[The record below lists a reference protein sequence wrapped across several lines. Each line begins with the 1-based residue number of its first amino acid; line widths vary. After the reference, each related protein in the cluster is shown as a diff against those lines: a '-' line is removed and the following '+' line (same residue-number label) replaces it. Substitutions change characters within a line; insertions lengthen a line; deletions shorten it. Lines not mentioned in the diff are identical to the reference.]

1 MSKKILYI
9 SYDGMTDPLGQS
21 QVLPYLASLATAG
34 YEFTIISF
42 EKRNRFE
49 KDKANIE
56 RIVKASGIKW
66 KPLLFSKNPPFLS
79 KVYDRWK
86 LKQTI
91 KKLFRDQQFDMIHCR
106 SYVAAEIGLWAKKK
120 YGTKFLFDMRG
131 FWADEKI
138 DSGQWNLS
146 NPLYK
151 WAYNHYKKREKD
163 FLLNADAVVSLTHAA
178 KNEMHNKPDYKNVEI
193 DVIPCCADLDHFD
206 FHHINPDFTNGLREQ
221 LGIKATGKVITYLGS
236 VGGWYMTKEMFSFF
250 KELLLQYPGY
260 TMLVLTKDDADNV
273 KNEAAQYGIPAEKII
288 VRYAGRNEL
297 PDYLS
302 LSDCSIFF
310 IRPTYSKMA
319 SSPTKHAEL
328 MGMGIPV
335 ICNNIGDTGHV
346 IEDTQT
352 GIVINNFNEKEYRQV
367 VAKMPELLA
376 IDKNKIREG
385 AFKYFDLEK
394 GAGEY
399 LQIYKRLLK
408 D

>member
-1 MSKKILYI
+1 
-9 SYDGMTDPLGQS
+9 
-21 QVLPYLASLATAG
+21 
-34 YEFTIISF
+34 
-42 EKRNRFE
+42 
-49 KDKANIE
+49 
-56 RIVKASGIKW
+56 
-66 KPLLFSKNPPFLS
+66 
-79 KVYDRWK
+79 
-86 LKQTI
+86 
-91 KKLFRDQQFDMIHCR
+91 
-106 SYVAAEIGLWAKKK
+106 
-120 YGTKFLFDMRG
+120 
-131 FWADEKI
+131 
-138 DSGQWNLS
+138 
-146 NPLYK
+146 
-151 WAYNHYKKREKD
+151 
-163 FLLNADAVVSLTHAA
+163 
-178 KNEMHNKPDYKNVEI
+178 
-193 DVIPCCADLDHFD
+193 
-206 FHHINPDFTNGLREQ
+206 
-221 LGIKATGKVITYLGS
+221 
-236 VGGWYMTKEMFSFF
+236 
-250 KELLLQYPGY
+250 
-260 TMLVLTKDDADNV
+260 V
-273 KNEAAQYGIPAEKII
+273 KNEAAEYGISAEKII

-352 GIVINNFNEKEYRQV
+352 GIVINNFNENEYRQV
-367 VAKMPELLA
+367 AAKMPELLI